1 MSTSSQRRATAQS
14 VSLGRSN
21 SVPAWTLLGDGVE
34 DLLLLLR
41 GRSTYYTRAAEVEEV
56 AVERSVQ
63 IETDHV
69 AGLPAFAL

>member
-1 MSTSSQRRATAQS
+1 MEALSTSSQRRATAQS

-41 GRSTYYTRAAEVEEV
+41 GRLPDDPGAAEVEEV
-56 AVERSVQ
+56 AVK
-63 IETDHV
+63 
-69 AGLPAFAL
+69 